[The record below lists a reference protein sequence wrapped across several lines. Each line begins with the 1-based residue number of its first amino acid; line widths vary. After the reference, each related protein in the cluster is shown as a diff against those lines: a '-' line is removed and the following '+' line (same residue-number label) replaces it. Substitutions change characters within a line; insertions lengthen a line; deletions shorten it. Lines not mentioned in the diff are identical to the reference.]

1 MKVTGRNGNSIF
13 LPPTGYGLPMS
24 GPIGQTQITN
34 ANDGYY
40 WVGESYKDSY
50 GRFGYIFYITRKAI
64 IIMQVGMLISLKW
77 QLDLLKSNFYFRIT
91 FLPLIL

>member
-1 MKVTGRNGNSIF
+1 
-13 LPPTGYGLPMS
+13 MS

-50 GRFGYIFYITRKAI
+50 GRFGYIFYYNAKSHYYNASWNANFAKMAI
-64 IIMQVGMLISLKW
+64 RPVK
-77 QLDLLKSNFYFRIT
+77 
-91 FLPLIL
+91 